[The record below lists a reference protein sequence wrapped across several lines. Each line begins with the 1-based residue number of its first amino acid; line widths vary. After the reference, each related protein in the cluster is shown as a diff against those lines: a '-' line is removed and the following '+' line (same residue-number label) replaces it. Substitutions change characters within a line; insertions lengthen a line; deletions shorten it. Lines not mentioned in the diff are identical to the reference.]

1 MRACGTNAE
10 DPLMLPQLLRI
21 LLGFFVVAMV
31 RHVMRLVTGGQ
42 RRTRPSPLS
51 PQQPPRTKRVHFDR
65 KDITD
70 AKFEDIPDR
79 EKK

>member
-1 MRACGTNAE
+1 
-10 DPLMLPQLLRI
+10 MLPQLLRI
-21 LLGFFVVAMV
+21 LISFFVVAMV
-31 RHVMRLVTGGQ
+31 RQVIRLVTGGQ
-42 RRTRPSPLS
+42 RRPRPSPLT
-51 PQQPPRTKRVHFDR
+51 PKEPPRAKRVHFDR